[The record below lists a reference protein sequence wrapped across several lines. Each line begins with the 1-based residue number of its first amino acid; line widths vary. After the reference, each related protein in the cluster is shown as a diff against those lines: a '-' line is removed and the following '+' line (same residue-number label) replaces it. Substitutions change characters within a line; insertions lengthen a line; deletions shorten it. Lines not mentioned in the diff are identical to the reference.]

1 VNPILRSALALLVG
15 FVAASAV
22 FAAVDRDDEPPTEGT
37 IVGDIDVF
45 EYCRSKHGNDASAV
59 LTNSNA
65 FGWRCTARPNDIFM
79 LVDVDLNDACRTLF
93 EKGAVASVTDETD
106 PYSWVCTVP

>member
-1 VNPILRSALALLVG
+1 MNRILRSALALLVG
-15 FVAASAV
+15 FVGASAV
-22 FAAVDRDDEPPTEGT
+22 FAAVDRDQPVTNGA

-45 EYCRSKHGNDASAV
+45 EYCRAKHGADASAV

-65 FGWRCTARPNDIFM
+65 FGWRCTTRPNGIFL
-79 LVDVDLNDACRTLF
+79 LVDVDFNDACRSFFDET
-93 EKGAVASVTDETD
+93 AVSSSTDETD